1 MFSIQTTS
9 SEVKK
14 ILGGY
19 ATPLLFGAMLSVFAL
34 AFWYGV
40 TGWKEFRSIRE
51 TQQISVTG
59 EGKVAVKP
67 DIAMLSV
74 SIVTEA
80 KKIKDAQ
87 LDNTRLSGS
96 VTGFLKEMGIE
107 EKDIKSVNY
116 SIYPQY
122 NYYDA
127 PVCMAYPCPPHRPP
141 EVVSYQVRHSLEIK
155 VRNLDDVDDLLDGV
169 VTAGATEVG
178 SVSFTVD
185 DEKKVLADARKKAI
199 EDAKAKAAVL
209 SKDLGVRLGK
219 IVGFS
224 ESGGPFPVYMRTLE
238 AVGKGG
244 GFGGDMVPASSVQP
258 GEQEVVSTVTITYE
272 FR

>member
-19 ATPLLFGAMLSVFAL
+19 ATPLLFGATLSVFAL

-51 TQQISVTG
+51 TQQISVSG

-67 DIAMLSV
+67 DIAMLNV

-80 KKIKDAQ
+80 KKIKDTQ

-96 VTGFLKEMGIE
+96 VIGFLKEKKVE

-122 NYYDA
+122 NYYDT
-127 PVCMAYPCPPHRPP
+127 PVCMAYPCPPRRPP

-155 VRNLDDVDDLLDGV
+155 IRDLDKVDDLLDGV

-185 DEKKVLADARKKAI
+185 NEEKVQADARKKAI
-199 EDAKAKAAVL
+199 EDAKAKAEVL
-209 SKDLGVRLGK
+209 ARDLGVRLGK

-224 ESGGPFPVYMRTLE
+224 ESGGPFPIYIRALE
-238 AVGKGG
+238 VGKGG
-244 GFGGDMVPASSVQP
+244 GFGGDMAPAPSVQP
-258 GEQEVVSTVTITYE
+258 GEQEVVSTVIVIYE

>member
-19 ATPLLFGAMLSVFAL
+19 SSPLLVGAVLSVFAV
-34 AFWYGV
+34 AFWYGI

-51 TQQISVTG
+51 TQQISISG
-59 EGKVAVKP
+59 EGKVSVKP
-67 DIAMLSV
+67 DIAMLNASV
-74 SIVTEA
+74 VSES

-87 LDNTRLSGS
+87 LDNTRRTGA
-96 VTGFLKEMGIE
+96 VMGFLQEQGIA

-122 NYYDA
+122 QYFDTPA
-127 PVCMAYPCPPHRPP
+127 CLAYPCPPRKPP
-141 EVVSYQVRHSLEIK
+141 EVVSYQVRHTIEIK
-155 VRNLDDVDDLLDGV
+155 IRDLEKVDDLLDGV
-169 VTAGATEVG
+169 VTAGANEVG
-178 SVSFTVD
+178 SVSFTIENEDRVKA
-185 DEKKVLADARKKAI
+185 EARKKAI
-199 EDAKAKAAVL
+199 EDAKAKAQVL
-209 SKDLGVRLGK
+209 SRDLGVRLGK

-224 ESGGPFPVYMRTLE
+224 ESGGGFPIFARALE
-238 AVGKGG
+238 AKG
-244 GFGGDMVPASSVQP
+244 GFGGDVAPTPQVEP
-258 GEQEVVSTVTITYE
+258 GEQEIQSSVTITYE